1 MSFALPPS
9 AVEWRERVR
18 RFVDAELIPHEIEAE
33 LNGGELAPE
42 LHARHERLALEIGLS
57 RLDAPREHGGLGL
70 PVLDQVAAT
79 EPIGRVTNALGW
91 CYAEAQGWMFE
102 ACSAEQIDRFVKPL
116 MRGERH
122 FAYAITE
129 EGAGSAV
136 DDIVATARRD
146 GDHYVLD
153 GVKWHVTSANLADV
167 ILFQGKLADGPT
179 VGSHALFFVE
189 TGTPGLET
197 VRSPAYTHTFRHH
210 HPILRFDGVRVPA
223 ANRIGAEGEGMDFT
237 YAWFRRERLMIAARA
252 CGAMER
258 LIEEATAFARDRVVG
273 GERLADRQLVQAML
287 ADSLVD
293 LQAARLVTYEAASAH
308 DAGADLKALHARCSI
323 AKLFASEAAGRVADR
338 AVQIFGGRG
347 YMRENVAERM
357 ARELRVDRIW
367 EGTSEI
373 QRLII
378 ASGLVK
384 RGLDGTIGSAGA
396 AAMH

>member
-1 MSFALPPS
+1 MSFLLPPS
-9 AVEWRERVR
+9 ARDWRERVR
-18 RFVDAELIPHEIEAE
+18 RFVDTEILPYEVEAE
-33 LNGGELAPE
+33 LNDGEIPPE
-42 LHARHERLALEIGLS
+42 VVARHERMAIEIGLS
-57 RLDAPREHGGLGL
+57 RLDAPPKHGGLGL

-79 EPIGRVTNALGW
+79 EPIGRATNALGW

-102 ACSAEQIDRFVKPL
+102 ACSADQVARYILPL

-122 FAYAITE
+122 LAYAITE

-146 GDHYVLD
+146 GDGYILD
-153 GVKWHVTSANLADV
+153 GVKWHVTSANLADTLV
-167 ILFQGKLADGPT
+167 FQAKLADGPAA
-179 VGSHALFFVE
+179 GSHVLFFVPANA
-189 TGTPGLET
+189 PGVTT
-197 VRSPAYTHTFRHH
+197 VRTPAYTHTFRHH
-210 HPILRFDGVRVPA
+210 HPILAFEGVRVPA
-223 ANRIGAEGEGMDFT
+223 TDRIGGEGEGMGFT

-258 LIEEATAFARDRVVG
+258 LIEEATAFARGRVVG
-273 GERLADRQLVQAML
+273 GVAIAEQQLVQAML

-293 LQAARLVTYEAASAH
+293 LQAARLITYEAAAAH
-308 DAGADLKALHARCSI
+308 DAGLDLKALHARCSI

-347 YMRENVAERM
+347 YMRENVAERLS
-357 ARELRVDRIW
+357 RELRVDRIW

-378 ASGLVK
+378 AQGLVK
-384 RGLDGTIGSAGA
+384 RGIDGTIGHG
-396 AAMH
+396 

>member
-1 MSFALPPS
+1 MSFFLPPS
-9 AVEWRERVR
+9 ALEWRGKVR
-18 RFVDAELIPHEIEAE
+18 RFVDEELLPHEVEAE
-33 LNGGELAPE
+33 LNDGELAPE
-42 LHARHERLALEIGLS
+42 VHARHEARALELGLT
-57 RLDAPREHGGLGL
+57 RLDAPAAHGGLAL

-79 EPIGRVTNALGW
+79 EPIGRATNALGW

-102 ACSAEQIDRFVKPL
+102 ACSPAQIERFVLPL

-146 GDHYVLD
+146 GDAYVLD
-153 GVKWHVTSANLADV
+153 GVKWHVTSANLADT
-167 ILFQGKLADGPT
+167 ILFQGKLVDGPAA
-179 VGSHALFFVE
+179 GEHALFFVE
-189 TGTPGLET
+189 VGAPGLTT
-197 VRSPAYTHTFRHH
+197 VRTPAYAHTFRHH
-210 HPILRFDGVRVPA
+210 HPILRFDGVRVPVG
-223 ANRIGAEGEGMDFT
+223 NLIGAEGEGMDFT

-258 LIEEATAFARDRVVG
+258 LIEEATAFARARVVG
-273 GERLADRQLVQAML
+273 GEPLAERQLVQAML

-293 LQAARLVTYEAASAH
+293 LQAARLITYEAAAAH
-308 DAGADLKALHARCSI
+308 DAGLDLKALHARCSI

-384 RGLDGTIGSAGA
+384 RGLEGTIGMA
-396 AAMH
+396 

>member
-1 MSFALPPS
+1 MSFFLPPS
-9 AVEWRERVR
+9 ALKWREKVR
-18 RFVDAELIPHEIEAE
+18 RFVDDELIPHEVEAE
-33 LNGGELAPE
+33 LNDGELAPE
-42 LHARHERLALEIGLS
+42 LHARHERQALGLGLS
-57 RLDAPREHGGLGL
+57 RLDAPEAYGGLGL

-79 EPIGRVTNALGW
+79 EPIGRATNALGW

-102 ACSAEQIDRFVKPL
+102 ACSAEQIDRFVLPL

-146 GDHYVLD
+146 GDDYILD
-153 GVKWHVTSANLADV
+153 GVKWHVTSANLADT
-167 ILFQGKLADGPT
+167 ILFQAKLVGGPAE
-179 VGSHALFFVE
+179 SEHALFFVAADA
-189 TGTPGLET
+189 PGVST
-197 VRSPAYTHTFRHH
+197 VRTPAYAHTFRHH

-223 ANRIGAEGEGMDFT
+223 ANLIGAEGAGMDFT

-258 LIEEATAFARDRVVG
+258 LIEAATAFARTRVVG
-273 GERLADRQLVQAML
+273 GEPIAGRQFVQAML

-293 LQAARLVTYEAASAH
+293 LHTARLVTYEAAAAH
-308 DAGADLKALHARCSI
+308 DAGLDLKALHARCSI
-323 AKLFASEAAGRVADR
+323 AKLVASEAAGRVADR

-357 ARELRVDRIW
+357 TRELRVDRIW

-378 ASGLVK
+378 AAGLVK
-384 RGLDGTIGSAGA
+384 RGLAGTIGMA
-396 AAMH
+396 